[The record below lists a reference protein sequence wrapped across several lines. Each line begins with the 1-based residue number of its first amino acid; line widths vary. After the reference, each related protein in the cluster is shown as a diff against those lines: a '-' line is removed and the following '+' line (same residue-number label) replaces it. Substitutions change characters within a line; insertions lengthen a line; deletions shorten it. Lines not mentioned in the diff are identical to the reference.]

1 MNTNKKLAYLKL
13 ALAIFAWGGVY
24 HTANY
29 MVKQSEPVTIAFLR
43 YLIASV
49 ILIVAIRNKYGRI
62 IDVTKFKQNWLLLVS
77 IGFFGVGL
85 YNLAFFAAETS
96 ISANMIAIIFSV
108 TPCLSAFLASIIFK
122 QRVTAFGY
130 IGMIIAICGTIGVII
145 LSSPSASEPSLSF
158 YSFIHNVSLGE
169 LYALA
174 TCILFAIYSIL
185 NKKAT
190 MQKIDSLTIIACAAV
205 FGTISLFI
213 FALIMGNLSSI
224 WQNNSIEFWLA
235 LLYTSIIGSVYAYL
249 WFSEALAVLGVAKVA
264 VFCNGV
270 PLATVL
276 IGVVLFKQP
285 ISLTMIICGLIIIAG
300 VLLTNFVMNKDS

>member
-1 MNTNKKLAYLKL
+1 MNANKKLAYLKL

-29 MVKQSEPVTIAFLR
+29 MVKQMAPVDIAFLR

-49 ILIVAIRNKYGRI
+49 ILIVALHKKRGMI
-62 IDVTKFKQNWLLLVS
+62 IDLTKFKANWLLLVS

-108 TPCLSAFLASIIFK
+108 TPCLSAFLASIVFK
-122 QRVTAFGY
+122 QRVTVFGY
-130 IGMIIAICGTIGVII
+130 IGMVIAICGTIGVII
-145 LSSPSASEPSLSF
+145 LSEPACEPALSLH
-158 YSFIHNVSLGE
+158 SFIHNISLGE

-174 TCILFAIYSIL
+174 TSILFAIYSIL

-190 MQKIDSLTIIACAAV
+190 IQKIDSLTIIACAAV

-213 FALIMGNLSSI
+213 FALVLGNLSSI
-224 WQNNSIEFWLA
+224 WHNNSIEFWLA
-235 LLYTSIIGSVYAYL
+235 LLYTSIIGSVYAYF

-285 ISLTMIICGLIIIAG
+285 ISLNVVICGMIIIAG
-300 VLLTNFVMNKDS
+300 VLLTNFVMNRDS